1 MEKKKKKN
9 DKLACTVQNTTYH
22 AENFSGT
29 CCRPYAIDQRMCCPY
44 SPASFNCASLALSLR
59 NQANIYSK
67 LVISS
72 LLLTHLHNIWNISL
86 GFTSSCPKKLQFQY
100 KQQDRT
106 PKIYSTVRLTDT
118 ERALMMQVIKWLIP
132 TRLRESELFFISFH
146 NYTFIIFSNPV
157 KTSRTGSPCVVKIQ
171 NS

>member
-1 MEKKKKKN
+1 MEEKRKKNKKKRQ
-9 DKLACTVQNTTYH
+9 ACLQVTTVQNTTYH

-44 SPASFNCASLALSLR
+44 SLASFNCASLALSLR
-59 NQANIYSK
+59 YQANIYSK

-72 LLLTHLHNIWNISL
+72 LVLTHCHNIWNISL

-118 ERALMMQVIKWLIP
+118 ERALMIQVIKWLIP
-132 TRLRESELFFISFH
+132 TQREWTFFF
-146 NYTFIIFSNPV
+146 
-157 KTSRTGSPCVVKIQ
+157 
-171 NS
+171 